1 MGRAGI
7 LGVLVQG
14 TDLSSPKVHTAH
26 SCTGESALGGG
37 TMSTVPIQAL
47 SHCTQSLDSP
57 ERDSRNE
64 RTEEA
69 KEKEKRKNKDNLKLL
84 LLSMPEKQPF
94 GSQ

>member
-1 MGRAGI
+1 
-7 LGVLVQG
+7 
-14 TDLSSPKVHTAH
+14 
-26 SCTGESALGGG
+26 
-37 TMSTVPIQAL
+37 MSTVPIQAL
-47 SHCTQSLDSP
+47 SHCTQALDSP

-69 KEKEKRKNKDNLKLL
+69 KEKEKRKNKEKLKLL